1 MKELYDYDV
10 GLEWSMFW
18 HNGWENGEVHRYDKD
33 CNQIDER
40 EYLNRVCAGYKHD
53 VKAVWLASLSLCGDI
68 GVGWIE
74 AKRAEDGMEGKEY
87 FANCDLEE
95 IESAIAITERML
107 LRQGIPF
114 TADYKFTHDKGK
126 RMKRL
131 NLAIRKRLKV
141 DEYVERLRK
150 RAEEKRAKEM
160 EEWEKEHK
168 EKEADK

>member
-1 MKELYDYDV
+1 MRR
-10 GLEWSMFW
+10 
-18 HNGWENGEVHRYDKD
+18 HR
-33 CNQIDER
+33 
-40 EYLNRVCAGYKHD
+40 
-53 VKAVWLASLSLCGDI
+53 
-68 GVGWIE
+68 VGWVE
-74 AKRAEDGMEGKEY
+74 AKRAEDGTEGEEY

-114 TADYKFTHDKGK
+114 IADYKFTHDKGK

-150 RAEEKRAKEM
+150 RDEERRKKMQE
-160 EEWEKEHK
+160 